1 MKDEEWTNLNNM
13 HKELSK
19 NSLTAYDTAYLEKYV
34 ELLAK
39 SLEGKG
45 DAHHYNDRN

>member
-1 MKDEEWTNLNNM
+1 MNDEDWINLSNM
-13 HKELSK
+13 HNELTK
-19 NSLTAYDTAYLEKYV
+19 NHLAAYDTAYLEKYA

-45 DAHHYNDRN
+45 DPHYERH

>member
-1 MKDEEWTNLNNM
+1 M

-19 NSLTAYDTAYLEKYV
+19 NHLAAYDTAYLEKYV

-45 DAHHYNDRN
+45 DPHHERH

>member
-1 MKDEEWTNLNNM
+1 MRDEDWNNLTNM
-13 HKELSK
+13 HKELST
-19 NSLTAYDTAYLEKYV
+19 NHLAAYDTAYLEKYV

-45 DAHHYNDRN
+45 DPSHDD

>member
-1 MKDEEWTNLNNM
+1 MNDDDWNNLSNM
-13 HKELSK
+13 HKELTK
-19 NSLTAYDTAYLEKYV
+19 NHLAAYDTAYLEKYA

-45 DAHHYNDRN
+45 DPHHNGRS

>member
-1 MKDEEWTNLNNM
+1 MNDEDWNNLNNM

-19 NSLTAYDTAYLEKYV
+19 NHLAAYDTAYLEKYV
-34 ELLAK
+34 ELFAK

-45 DAHHYNDRN
+45 DPHNDGPN

>member
-1 MKDEEWTNLNNM
+1 MNKEDWNNLNNM

-19 NSLTAYDTAYLEKYV
+19 NHLAAYDTAYLEKYV
-34 ELLAK
+34 ELFAK

-45 DAHHYNDRN
+45 DPHNDGPS

>member
-1 MKDEEWTNLNNM
+1 MNDEDWNNLNNM

-19 NSLTAYDTAYLEKYV
+19 NHLAAYDTAYLEKYV
-34 ELLAK
+34 ELFAK

-45 DAHHYNDRN
+45 DPHNDGPS

>member
-1 MKDEEWTNLNNM
+1 MNTEDWDNLHNM
-13 HKELSK
+13 HKELTK
-19 NSLTAYDTAYLEKYV
+19 NHLAAYDTAYLEKYA

-45 DAHHYNDRN
+45 DPRYNERN

>member
-1 MKDEEWTNLNNM
+1 MNKEDWTNLDKM

-19 NSLTAYDTAYLEKYV
+19 NHLAAYDTAYLEKYV

-45 DAHHYNDRN
+45 DPHHERH

>member
-1 MKDEEWTNLNNM
+1 MNNEDWNNLNNM

-19 NSLTAYDTAYLEKYV
+19 NHLAAYDTAYLEKYV
-34 ELLAK
+34 ELFAK

-45 DAHHYNDRN
+45 DPHNDGPS

>member
-1 MKDEEWTNLNNM
+1 MNTEDWANLNNM

-19 NSLTAYDTAYLEKYV
+19 NHLAAYDTAYLEKYV

-45 DAHHYNDRN
+45 DPHYDNRH

>member
-1 MKDEEWTNLNNM
+1 MNDDDWNNLSNM
-13 HKELSK
+13 HKELTK
-19 NSLTAYDTAYLEKYV
+19 NHLASYDTAYLEKYA

-45 DAHHYNDRN
+45 DPHHNGRS